1 MENQKDWQEGQ
12 LRIKR
17 RTSSTASFARVS
29 EWSRNVLEYRKAD
42 RGADRRRASACLR
55 KVAGP
60 SRKALVSERL
70 CYASC
75 DLASSISRAA
85 CAQDDPSL
93 IRYARNSGSLSVS
106 ANRTHS
112 PARFKHSCGSLIMAT
127 SCGDQRSYVTTGGIP
142 NEFEL
147 VTKATYFARRGAS
160 LDRAIWS
167 STRGRWR
174 AAGLLLSVGR

>member
-1 MENQKDWQEGQ
+1 MSWSIARQIAALIARAPVLVFVKWLGRVG
-12 LRIKR
+12 RI
-17 RTSSTASFARVS
+17 SSAR
-29 EWSRNVLEYRKAD
+29 
-42 RGADRRRASACLR
+42 G
-55 KVAGP
+55 
-60 SRKALVSERL
+60 
-70 CYASC
+70 YASC

-127 SCGDQRSYVTTGGIP
+127 SCGDQRSYVTTGGMP

-160 LDRAIWS
+160 LDRAI
-167 STRGRWR
+167 
-174 AAGLLLSVGR
+174 